1 MNYIY
6 VNEILVNAW
15 LNELLL
21 LVEAT
26 NLNVNFYRNN
36 YINKKS

>member
-1 MNYIY
+1 MNYIF

-26 NLNVNFYRNN
+26 YLNVNYYCNT
-36 YINKKS
+36 YMNKKS